1 MGSEGEIASVGSTL
15 TKLAGEGKRK
25 CRTDQ
30 NLLIHCGVGPGG
42 GEEEV
47 AGPAV
52 RGHKVQLRPWCYRN
66 RGSSLASCRKECK
79 PEPI

>member
-1 MGSEGEIASVGSTL
+1 MPMDSTRKKSLWSELGGGGYQWSEKSVESEGEIASVGSTL

-25 CRTDQ
+25 CRTNQ
-30 NLLIHCGVGPGG
+30 NLLVHCGVGPGG

-52 RGHKVQLRPWCYRN
+52 RER
-66 RGSSLASCRKECK
+66 A
-79 PEPI
+79 